1 MSRSPELGAALFN
14 TEASWAEVSTV
25 FGTRVQTIGPIKV
38 DTLKRE
44 KLVPQYTTQFLNE
57 IKPGVNGVYSGEFTI
72 DMMLTG
78 HGSTTAG
85 VITLNALETLLGIF
99 LGSVAAASSAGTTA
113 TAGGTATALNVAL
126 ASGYVAGSLVGP
138 IGSIGDGRGNG
149 QFSVVNTHATSII
162 NLLVAIDAALNN
174 GDVVRN
180 PAVAYTIENP
190 TASHAVTSTRWRFQ
204 SANLEYDCRGCYPKK
219 IEIKQLDPAGEPMVS
234 FTFGA
239 SYYEESNPA
248 FPSVTSVQTFPHA
261 PVANGSFFLGSYGS
275 TTRTQD
281 VTKLNARS
289 FAITW
294 DLGIVERRGPGG
306 VNPGQV
312 TVGCTRVRSQGSV
325 DVVFD
330 APDATTTPD
339 LVTKWKS
346 NAPLHMAYV
355 WGAADSQGGALYS
368 PYVVPDGDS
377 PIQFDNGGI
386 NSLRFKGRLGTDAT
400 KSTDLE
406 RSALRIAQG

>member
-14 TEASWAEVSTV
+14 TEASWAEVSTT
-25 FGTRVQTIGPIKV
+25 FGTRVQTIGTIRV

-44 KLVPQYTTQFLNE
+44 KLVPNYTTQYLNE

-78 HGSTTAG
+78 HGSTTDGA
-85 VITLNALETLLGIF
+85 ITLNALETLLGIF
-99 LGSVAAASSAGTTA
+99 LGAVAAAGTAGTTA
-113 TAGGTATALNVAL
+113 TAGGTVSALNVA
-126 ASGYVAGSLVGP
+126 AVSGFVAGSLIGP

-149 QFSVVNTHATSII
+149 QFVPISTHATSVI
-162 NLLVAIDAALNN
+162 NTLVAIDAILSN
-174 GDVVRN
+174 GDKVRN
-180 PAVAYTIENP
+180 PPNAYTIEDP
-190 TASHAVTSTRWRFQ
+190 TASAAVTSTRWRFQ

-219 IEIKQLDPAGEPMVS
+219 IELKQLDPAGEPMVS

-248 FPSVTSVQTFPHA
+248 FPSATSVQTFPHA

-275 TTRTQD
+275 VTRTQD

-289 FAITW
+289 FSITW
-294 DLGIVERRGPGG
+294 DLGIAEIRGPGG

-312 TVGCTRVRSQGSV
+312 TIACRRVRSQGSV

-330 APDATTTPD
+330 APDATLTPD

-355 WGAADSQGGALYS
+355 WGAADSRGGALYS

-377 PIQFDNGGI
+377 PIQFDSGGI
-386 NSLRFKGRLGTDAT
+386 NGLRFKGRLGTDAT